1 MEAADGSYRAMQILV
16 KHTESARLA
25 SWRDPDGVVIKQRTK
40 DAARGML
47 HAVLD
52 ELSLLPRAD
61 LAGAFAEKA
70 REMSD
75 CGSAKTAGGDLGVLH
90 VGEMAEAFEDAALAL
105 QAGELSG
112 VVESESGLQ
121 IILRAGE
128 PGLVA
133 TSGAPPRLLQMD
145 ARYRVMQILV
155 KHQASARMASWRDPG
170 GDQIR
175 ARPKETARSTLETLR
190 GKLSALPAPEI
201 FRRFAQLAQTESDCA
216 SAKEGGDLGVLEPGE
231 MMEEFE
237 DALTRTK
244 EVSTALSVANCLKHW
259 V

>member
-75 CGSAKTAGGDLGVLH
+75 TPGDSIPSH
-90 VGEMAEAFEDAALAL
+90 IPSHNS
-105 QAGELSG
+105 Q
-112 VVESESGLQ
+112 
-121 IILRAGE
+121 
-128 PGLVA
+128 
-133 TSGAPPRLLQMD
+133 LLF
-145 ARYRVMQILV
+145 
-155 KHQASARMASWRDPG
+155 S
-170 GDQIR
+170 
-175 ARPKETARSTLETLR
+175 
-190 GKLSALPAPEI
+190 
-201 FRRFAQLAQTESDCA
+201 
-216 SAKEGGDLGVLEPGE
+216 
-231 MMEEFE
+231 
-237 DALTRTK
+237 
-244 EVSTALSVANCLKHW
+244 
-259 V
+259 